1 MNQPSSNPNNTLDSS
16 PAAPTPSNSSTQN
29 ETSSP
34 SSVPTPEPTATATTA
49 GLRSNI
55 TSNTSS
61 SQETATSQ
69 PSTNTSESSFGSTK
83 AHPRTTISL
92 LNSTS
97 THAESPSQLS
107 VGDDDAHD
115 SPALDPLLAGLVSAF
130 IITAVIIALLLFLKL
145 RKRDSG
151 PQFHRLQDL
160 PMQRG
165 KNLPVS
171 MDEGVFTSPTVRFMP
186 NITTRR
192 DRRPSCVGRER
203 CGEIGSL
210 ISMMVF
216 DFFLPSLLSVQQEP
230 KRNPHR
236 IHSGL
241 RSAPWED
248 NMPIK
253 NPLLCPAWKSNGF

>member
-1 MNQPSSNPNNTLDSS
+1 MKTMMMEAKLWIPLCALLLVSLRSVADATNNTTVQPIVPNKNESLTTQLPLMSPAATTTTTEGPETGTNISDVTYTSSNTTPHMIQSSSNPNNTLDSS
-16 PAAPTPSNSSTQN
+16 PAAPMPSNSTQN
-29 ETSSP
+29 ETPSP
-34 SSVPTPEPTATATTA
+34 SSVPTPEPTATATIA
-49 GLRSNI
+49 GLRSNS

-107 VGDDDAHD
+107 VGDDDAHV

-160 PMQRG
+160 PMDDMMEDTP
-165 KNLPVS
+165 LS
-171 MDEGVFTSPTVRFMP
+171 MY
-186 NITTRR
+186 NY
-192 DRRPSCVGRER
+192 
-203 CGEIGSL
+203 
-210 ISMMVF
+210 
-216 DFFLPSLLSVQQEP
+216 
-230 KRNPHR
+230 
-236 IHSGL
+236 
-241 RSAPWED
+241 
-248 NMPIK
+248 
-253 NPLLCPAWKSNGF
+253 

>member
-1 MNQPSSNPNNTLDSS
+1 MKTMMMEAKLWIPLCALLLVSLRSVADVTNNTQVQPIVPNKHENLTTQLPLMSPAATTTTTEGPETGTNISDVTYTSSNTTPHMNQPSSNPNNTLDSS

-49 GLRSNI
+49 GLRSNL

-69 PSTNTSESSFGSTK
+69 PSTNTSSFGSTK
-83 AHPRTTISL
+83 AHPGTTISL

-145 RKRDSG
+145 RKRDNG

-160 PMQRG
+160 PMVRA
-165 KNLPVS
+165 PS
-171 MDEGVFTSPTVRFMP
+171 TSR
-186 NITTRR
+186 
-192 DRRPSCVGRER
+192 
-203 CGEIGSL
+203 
-210 ISMMVF
+210 
-216 DFFLPSLLSVQQEP
+216 Q
-230 KRNPHR
+230 H
-236 IHSGL
+236 
-241 RSAPWED
+241 
-248 NMPIK
+248 
-253 NPLLCPAWKSNGF
+253 